1 VTVNHPQTKEHAM
14 SDARDL
20 MNDFGGDPID
30 ASGIPE
36 DEMEETDFDFSSP
49 DSPENSEEKK

>member
-1 VTVNHPQTKEHAM
+1 M

-20 MNDFGGDPID
+20 MNDFGGDPIEN
-30 ASGIPE
+30 SGIQE
-36 DEMEETDFDFSSP
+36 DEMEGIDFDFSSS

>member
-1 VTVNHPQTKEHAM
+1 MTGKLSHTKGHAL

-20 MNDFGGDPID
+20 MNDFGGDPIEN
-30 ASGIPE
+30 SGIPE
-36 DEMEETDFDFSSP
+36 DEMEGIDFDFSSA